1 MLSLTK
7 PLEDSIKIDE
17 AEWALDLSFD
27 NVLRW
32 YELLDDESVDD
43 TIKIEQAF
51 NMFVGFGTEATPDQQ
66 VNAVSQVSDY
76 IQATVYGDSDDEPE
90 TDLNGDPVP
99 QEHFF
104 SYQKDAEAIYS
115 SFMADYK
122 IDLIDE
128 QGKLRWEKFRA
139 LFNGLSESTQFR
151 RIVAIRQ
158 RSTTGLEGE
167 ELSDLIDA
175 QEFYRLDDDDTQSNL
190 DSQMGAVFSMLA
202 VKAKED

>member
-7 PLEDSIKIDE
+7 PLEDSIKIGD
-17 AEWALDLSFD
+17 AEWTLDLSFD

-32 YELLDDESVDD
+32 YELLDDESIDD
-43 TIKIEQAF
+43 VVKIQQAF
-51 NMFVGFGTEATPDQQ
+51 NLFVGVGTDITPDQQ
-66 VNAVSQVSDY
+66 VKAVSQISDY
-76 IQATVYGDSDDEPE
+76 IQATVYGDANNEPE

-99 QEHFF
+99 QERFF

>member
-7 PLEDSIKIDE
+7 PLEDSIKIGD
-17 AEWALDLSFD
+17 AEWTLDLSFD

-32 YELLDDESVDD
+32 YELLDDESIDD
-43 TIKIEQAF
+43 VVKIQQAF
-51 NMFVGFGTEATPDQQ
+51 NLFVGVGTDITPDQQ
-66 VNAVSQVSDY
+66 VKAVSQISDY
-76 IQATVYGDSDDEPE
+76 IQATVYGDANNEPE

-99 QEHFF
+99 QERFF

-202 VKAKED
+202 VKAKEV